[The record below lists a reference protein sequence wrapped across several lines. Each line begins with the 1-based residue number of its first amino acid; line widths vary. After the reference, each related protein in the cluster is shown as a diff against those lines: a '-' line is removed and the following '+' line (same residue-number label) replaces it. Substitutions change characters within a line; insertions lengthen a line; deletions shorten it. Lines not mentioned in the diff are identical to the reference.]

1 MLGDAADADDLVQDV
16 FRRALEAPPHDLER
30 DLRPW
35 LVRVAMNASRDALR
49 ARKARGYR
57 GTWLPSPIETA
68 EPGPAEREREPDME
82 TRYSELESVG
92 FAFLI
97 ALEELS
103 ALQRAVLLLRDVFD
117 YSVAETAHALS
128 IGESNVKTTLHRARQ
143 AMSSYDAH
151 PQRPSLARNAEL
163 LETLHAFCIHLFA
176 HNVPAL
182 EKLLAEGVRA
192 RNDGNGEYFAA
203 RRPVLGLHK
212 VILFSL
218 KTSTY
223 GPARFAIRTL
233 NGVPAV
239 VCERFGEP
247 AGVPPR
253 VAMLF
258 QLDESGRICEMDAV
272 VATRK
277 LHAIRFDTL
286 PRFTWLLLPALR
298 AALRRPAPSG
308 WLPEAARRIG
318 RALARELS
326 DQLERR
332 LLRRRGRGRRR

>member
-49 ARKARGYR
+49 ARKARAYR
-57 GTWLPSPIETA
+57 GTWLPSPIETP
-68 EPGPAEREREPDME
+68 EPGPSERDVE
-82 TRYSELESVG
+82 TRYGELESVG

-117 YSVAETAHALS
+117 YSVAETAAALAIS
-128 IGESNVKTTLHRARQ
+128 EPNVKTTLHRARQ
-143 AMSSYDAH
+143 AMASYDAR
-151 PQRPSLARNAEL
+151 PQRPTAAGNAEL
-163 LETLHAFCIHLFA
+163 LEALHAFCIHLFA
-176 HNVPAL
+176 RNLPAL
-182 EKLLAEGVRA
+182 EKLLAEGVRT

-203 RRPVLGLHK
+203 RRPVVGLHK
-212 VILFSL
+212 VILFNV

-233 NGVPAV
+233 NGIPAL
-239 VCERFGEP
+239 VCERFNQP
-247 AGVPPR
+247 PGVPPR
-253 VAMLF
+253 IAMLL

-272 VATRK
+272 VAPRK
-277 LHAIRFDTL
+277 LHALRFDTL
-286 PRFTWLLLPALR
+286 PRFNWLLAPALR
-298 AALRRPAPSG
+298 AALRRPAPAS
-308 WLPEAARRIG
+308 WLPEAVRRIRG
-318 RALARELS
+318 ALVRELS
-326 DQLERR
+326 KQFKRR
-332 LLRRRGRGRRR
+332 TDRRR